1 MSAPNDES
9 DKPFAPSQKKLDD
22 ARKRG
27 EIAKSV
33 DLITAGAYL
42 GFTITILTLGAAS
55 LTALAT
61 SMMLLLEQAD
71 SLSIA
76 AFLSTGQ
83 PFIGQLIAEAFT
95 GTVAFFALP
104 AACAIIVV
112 AAQRAFI
119 FAPSK
124 IAPKLDRISPI
135 SGFKNKFGRQ
145 GLFEFV
151 KSTVKLT
158 IYCVILGVF
167 LLAQSDRIIGSL
179 NLPPALILAEM
190 GKMVA
195 TLFIIVVVV
204 SAVIGG
210 IDMIWQQAE
219 HHRKNMMS
227 RKEMM
232 DEMKE
237 SEGDPKMKQQR
248 RQRAQEIA
256 MNKMLADVPG
266 ADVVIVN
273 PTHFAVA
280 LKWDRT
286 TGQAPICVAKGV
298 DEIAARIREQAH
310 EHAVPLHS
318 DPPTARALHA
328 STEIGQEIAPE
339 FYRPVAAAIRFAESM
354 RQKARRS

>member
-1 MSAPNDES
+1 MSAGPEDG

-42 GFTITILTLGAAS
+42 GFTIVLLAFGATS
-55 LTALAT
+55 LTAVAT
-61 SMMLLLEQAD
+61 AMMILLEQAD
-71 SLSIA
+71 DLSVA
-76 AFLSTGQ
+76 AFSHTGQ
-83 PFIGQLIAEAFT
+83 SFIGQLIAETFK
-95 GTVAFFALP
+95 GTFALFVVP
-104 AACAIIVV
+104 AACAILVV
-112 AAQRAFI
+112 AGQRAFV

-158 IYCVILGVF
+158 VYCVILGAF
-167 LLAQSDRIIGSL
+167 LFAQSDRIIGSL
-179 NLPPALILAEM
+179 GLPPALILAEM
-190 GKMVA
+190 GKMVVS
-195 TLFIIVVVV
+195 LFIIVVLV
-204 SAVIGG
+204 AIVIGG
-210 IDMIWQQAE
+210 VDLIWQQAE
-219 HHRKNMMS
+219 HQRKNMMS

-248 RQRAQEIA
+248 RQRAQDIA
-256 MNKMLADVPG
+256 MNKMLSDVPG

-328 STEIGQEIAPE
+328 GTEIGQQIAPE
-339 FYRPVAAAIRFAESM
+339 YYRPVAAAIRFAESI